1 MNRYWDLSEK
11 QRSEL
16 TEEQV
21 EAMLV
26 VEKMEK
32 GVFDPE
38 PPQLQPIEECP
49 APDVTMYGPKARY
62 SKPDLVFVSP
72 EDAAKFSV
80 KACRVESE
88 YIGGQSICVLGAE
101 GDMEIE
107 AVHLYSREAFLKY
120 RSLLEKNGSAKKHNE
135 AEQAKFNEAKKKLD
149 TAVSGVWSNYWECQ
163 SKSRDCKKVIETFEE
178 YTRICDGDH
187 LKAFTF
193 LGKAFD
199 DCEIREAF
207 EWNEM
212 DIPSEMPAEA
222 VAVASPVT
230 VENF

>member
-1 MNRYWDLSEK
+1 MNRYWDLSQK
-11 QRSEL
+11 QRSKL
-16 TEEQV
+16 TDEQV

-72 EDAAKFSV
+72 EDAAKFST

-88 YIGGQSICVLGAE
+88 YIGDSSICVLGAE

-135 AEQAKFNEAKKKLD
+135 AEQSKFNDAKKKLD
-149 TAVSGVWSNYWECQ
+149 AAVSGVWSDYWECQ
-163 SKSRDCKKVIETFEE
+163 SQARDCKKVMDTFSE
-178 YTRICDGDH
+178 YTRICDGDEV
-187 LKAFTF
+187 KAFTF

-199 DCEIREAF
+199 KDEIRTAF
-207 EWNEM
+207 EWNEIE
-212 DIPSEMPAEA
+212 IPSEMPDVAES
-222 VAVASPVT
+222 SPVPVT
-230 VENF
+230 ANNF